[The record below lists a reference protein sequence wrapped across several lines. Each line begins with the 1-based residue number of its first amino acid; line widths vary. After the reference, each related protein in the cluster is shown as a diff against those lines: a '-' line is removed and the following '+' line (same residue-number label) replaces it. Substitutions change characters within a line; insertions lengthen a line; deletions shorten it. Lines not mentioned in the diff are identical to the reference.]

1 MFGKENKSKF
11 KIIKYMK
18 ISFIT
23 AMALTILLMPSCT
36 KKILDDALPQTNIA
50 NDQWGSTTDLERLIA
65 GAYYGMT
72 SYEGFR
78 GVVGLPH
85 AHEAYLSDDA
95 YLHDNGVTGD
105 WELDLYN
112 RVNTRNDMGIHR
124 LIWQGPYQAVA
135 LCNEVIGW
143 VAKNGAFK
151 DQFGPTWTDRL
162 VGEGH
167 FLRAYIYFTMV
178 RMHAPAFG
186 ASAGNEAK
194 SIILMT
200 EPSKDPFPN
209 KARSSV
215 KEVYD
220 LILSDLATA
229 IDKLPDGYR
238 VGIDPLEYQDR
249 ATRDAARFLLAR
261 VYFQMKDFAKAKEQC
276 DLVLN
281 SNRYTLTEDP
291 IQAWNKSGLNQK
303 GRETVWQY
311 VQYSTSQQQWK
322 GTVTGASMGFTARG
336 NNNINDGRIKSP
348 SDAFLTEVGW
358 TPATFTI
365 TNLPSAPPPA
375 VIPTANNY
383 NIVSTDRRLTQLWK
397 AIPAGF
403 DPRPEFT
410 GYTRTYVWCNKFNR
424 LPTGNNNLTSLP
436 LMRSAELYLARAII
450 RLRDGDRNGA
460 TDDLNA
466 VRQRAGLAA
475 ITAVDITEA
484 MIHTERRKE
493 LIFEQDRLY
502 YLQALGINIPP
513 GDRTG
518 TAPVDWKSNVFAM
531 PIPAYETE
539 RNPNANN

>member
-1 MFGKENKSKF
+1 
-11 KIIKYMK
+11 
-18 ISFIT
+18 
-23 AMALTILLMPSCT
+23 
-36 KKILDDALPQTNIA
+36 
-50 NDQWGSTTDLERLIA
+50 
-65 GAYYGMT
+65 
-72 SYEGFR
+72 
-78 GVVGLPH
+78 
-85 AHEAYLSDDA
+85 
-95 YLHDNGVTGD
+95 
-105 WELDLYN
+105 
-112 RVNTRNDMGIHR
+112 
-124 LIWQGPYQAVA
+124 
-135 LCNEVIGW
+135 
-143 VAKNGAFK
+143 
-151 DQFGPTWTDRL
+151 
-162 VGEGH
+162 
-167 FLRAYIYFTMV
+167 MV

-186 ASAGNEAK
+186 ATANNEAK

-209 KARSSV
+209 KARSTV

-220 LILSDLATA
+220 LLVSDLTTA
-229 IDKLPDGYR
+229 IAKLPDGFR
-238 VGIDPLEYQDR
+238 SGIDPIEYQDR

-276 DLVLN
+276 DIVLN

-322 GTVTGASMGFTARG
+322 GTVTGASMGFTSRG
-336 NNNINDGRIKSP
+336 NNNINGGRIKSS

-358 TPATFTI
+358 APGTFTI
-365 TNLPSAPPPA
+365 TNLPSAPPPG
-375 VIPTANNY
+375 VIPTANNF
-383 NIVSTDRRLTQLWK
+383 NIVSTDRRLAQLWK

-436 LMRSAELYLARAII
+436 LMRSAELYLTRAII

-460 TDDLNA
+460 ADDLNA
-466 VRQRAGLAA
+466 VRVRAGL
-475 ITAVDITEA
+475 TAVAAADVTEA

-518 TAPVDWKSNVFAM
+518 VAPIDWKSDVFAM
-531 PIPAYETE
+531 PIPAYETD